1 MMFLKMITYDSEYG
15 DAIVFDDY
23 QFSATTYEE
32 FLVSVLSHFDLL
44 LKNQTLIIDR
54 ESGLVNVVAT
64 QSGKTAESFVL
75 AYRSK
80 KDLAEGI
87 NGLTVADC
95 IFYDPD
101 KKEVSCGF
109 DAYSF
114 WDRFSD
120 EDDDVV
126 NAWGLADVLENQPP
140 QLDGTQ
146 FDQAGGFQGLE
157 LAKFLFELYQSS
169 LRRKD

>member
-1 MMFLKMITYDSEYG
+1 MFLKMITYDSEYV
-15 DAIVFDDY
+15 DAIVFDDH
-23 QFSATTYEE
+23 QFSAKTYEE

-44 LKNQTLIIDR
+44 LNNRTLIIDR
-54 ESGLVNVVAT
+54 ESGFVNVVAT
-64 QSGKTAESFVL
+64 RSGATAESYVL
-75 AYRSK
+75 AYPSE

-95 IFYDPD
+95 IIYDPD
-101 KKEVSCGF
+101 KKEISCGF

-114 WDRFSD
+114 WERFCDVD
-120 EDDDVV
+120 EDVI
-126 NAWGLADVLENQPP
+126 NTWGLADVLENQPA
-140 QLDGTQ
+140 QLDGTN
-146 FDQAGGFQGLE
+146 FDHGAGLQSLE

>member
-1 MMFLKMITYDSEYG
+1 MFLKMITYDSEYG

-23 QFSATTYEE
+23 QFSAKTYEE

-44 LKNQTLIIDR
+44 LNNRTLIIDR
-54 ESGLVNVVAT
+54 ESSFVNVVAT
-64 QSGKTAESFVL
+64 QSGATAESYVL
-75 AYRSK
+75 AYPSEN
-80 KDLAEGI
+80 DLAEGI

-101 KKEVSCGF
+101 KREISCGF

-114 WDRFSD
+114 WERFCDVD
-120 EDDDVV
+120 EDAI
-126 NAWGLADVLENQPP
+126 NTWGLADVLENQPP
-140 QLDGTQ
+140 QLDGTN
-146 FDQAGGFQGLE
+146 FDRGGGLQGLE
-157 LAKFLFELYQSS
+157 LAKFLFALYQSN